1 MNPVLKEIQSQV
13 TAKPILDDM
22 RITPLHQIDTITRPE
37 GSINVLP
44 TTIV

>member
-1 MNPVLKEIQSQV
+1 MNPVLRAIQSQV
-13 TAKPILDDM
+13 TAIPILDDM
-22 RITPLHQIDTITRPE
+22 RIISLLQIDIIIRPE